1 MFKSLLKEKQGVCKL
16 LGIAL
21 GPHIS
26 VTGFRGVSCKPRE
39 RSGHSCPGCM
49 GGDDVS
55 LSVPAVAAE
64 L

>member
-1 MFKSLLKEKQGVCKL
+1 MFKSLLKKKQGVCKL
-16 LGIAL
+16 LVIAL

-26 VTGFRGVSCKPRE
+26 VTGFRGVSCKP